1 MTVHLRKDRV
11 TGLVVIIIA
20 VLLMFIIPNV
30 LFVVTEM
37 EQAAVV
43 QFGKPVREITE
54 PGLYVRIPLIQKI
67 HRFEKRL
74 LAWDGFPDRMPT
86 KDKKNIFVDTW
97 ARWRVTDPLLFF
109 QRRRTIQGGQKIL
122 DGLIDSAV
130 RDAVGRH
137 DLIELVRSSNREL
150 AYQTDELADDQIARQ
165 AKIQVGRKKVEAEI
179 LAAVDGAF
187 KEANEGIQVVDVRI
201 KRIGYVES
209 VRRDVYDRMKAE
221 RERISKKYESEASEQ
236 ESIILGDT
244 EAEVAAIE
252 GEALEEAERIR
263 GQADA
268 EAIRLY
274 AETLNQGP
282 EFYSFLR
289 RLEML
294 VNSVDTRTEIILTTD
309 GELFTLLKEDD
320 NKQQ

>member
-1 MTVHLRKDRV
+1 
-11 TGLVVIIIA
+11 
-20 VLLMFIIPNV
+20 
-30 LFVVTEM
+30 VTEM

-43 QFGKPVREITE
+43 QFGKPVRAITE
-54 PGLYVRIPLIQKI
+54 PGLYVRIPFIQKI

-86 KDKKNIFVDTW
+86 KDKKNIYGDTW
-97 ARWRVTDPLLFF
+97 ARWRVTDPMLFF
-109 QRRRTIQGGQKIL
+109 QRRRTIQAGQKIL

-137 DLIELVRSSNREL
+137 DLIEVVRSSNREL

-165 AKIQVGRKKVEAEI
+165 AKIQVGREKLEAEI

-209 VRRDVYDRMKAE
+209 VRRDVYDRMRAE

-244 EAEVAAIE
+244 QAEVAAIE
-252 GEALEEAERIR
+252 GDALEEAERIR

-274 AETLNQGP
+274 AEALEQGL
-282 EFYSFLR
+282 EFYNFLR

-294 VNSVDTRTEIILTTD
+294 VNSVDTRTEMILTTD
-309 GELFTLLKEDD
+309 GELFSLIKGDE